1 MATTALGSTT
11 MKYQNGDYEALH
23 ESPIWRDRA
32 DFILSAFLGAKN
44 GKNEWEQLWGE
55 RVSETQF
62 RLCCIPFFAKDLA
75 LGDEVDTD
83 PDFVVRSVVRPSGNY
98 TFRVWLGGQSGE
110 VRVNAL
116 TKLETLGVDIEWSS
130 ENLLAL
136 NVSPEHAQGLADS
149 LATLESAGELKYESG
164 RS

>member
-1 MATTALGSTT
+1 

-23 ESPIWRDRA
+23 EKPIWRDRA
-32 DFILSAFLGAKN
+32 NFILSAFLGVKN
-44 GKNEWEQLWGE
+44 GRNEWEQLWAE

-75 LGDEVDTD
+75 LGDEIDTD
-83 PDFVVRSVVRPSGNY
+83 SDFVVRSVVRPSGNY
-98 TFRVWLGGQSGE
+98 TFRVWLGEQSGE
-110 VRVNAL
+110 VRTKVLAELEAL
-116 TKLETLGVDIEWSS
+116 GADMEWSS

-136 NVSPEHAQGLADS
+136 SVSSEQAQELADS
-149 LATLESAGELKYESG
+149 LATFESAGELKYETG